1 MSNKELLI
9 KEIDTL
15 PPAYVAELVDF
26 VAWLQQKR
34 RKVSVLER
42 AAALARDE
50 YLGNKE
56 LTAFSVLD
64 GEAFSLLSNQ
74 VGFC

>member
-15 PPAYVAELVDF
+15 PPAYIAELVDF

-34 RKVSVLER
+34 RKASVLER
-42 AAALARDE
+42 AAALAREE
-50 YLGNKE
+50 YLDNKE

-64 GEAFSLLSNQ
+64 GEAFHETR
-74 VGFC
+74 